1 MLNNFFSYIILF
13 VVVLI
18 CDQINAASFV
28 LDGTII
34 NLGGQETIVYIGYT
48 KMQNGK
54 YVHVKDSTN
63 VIDGNF
69 SFEGDIEDLT
79 AARLDFSNRFIRIY
93 IEPGQMSLYIDGNA
107 PYSYHMVGSIVEN
120 ENIEFREQLRPYMEL
135 YFKLLD
141 KVIDLSNK
149 IDYAEEN
156 SIAQDSI
163 FLIINEV
170 ANANE
175 TNHNKMDSLYLDF
188 VLTHP
193 SYSIAP
199 DLLYSISE
207 SSYVDID
214 SIRAAYNRLAED
226 VRNTII
232 GKIALNEIEA
242 QERKKIETSS
252 ISEFIMKTA
261 SGRTIKLSDYKN
273 KIYVLLD
280 FWASW
285 CAPCLKE
292 IPKMKEIYGTYKDKE
307 LVIIGISLD
316 KNKNKWNETIQEKG
330 LNHWPQTLDSEVEV
344 FGRDYSGYGL
354 SNFLECEAI
363 PFYVLLDKE
372 GKIVAKWKYM
382 GNDQLNELDKI
393 LEDN

>member
-1 MLNNFFSYIILF
+1 MINNFFYSTILLVSFFFCNHIYATSFLLNGTITNIEDQAAIYISYI
-13 VVVLI
+13 
-18 CDQINAASFV
+18 
-28 LDGTII
+28 
-34 NLGGQETIVYIGYT
+34 
-48 KMQNGK
+48 KMQDGEYVNIQDSANIIGGK
-54 YVHVKDSTN
+54 
-63 VIDGNF
+63 F
-69 SFEGDIEDLT
+69 SFEGDIEGLT
-79 AARLDFSNRFIRIY
+79 AARLDFSNRFIHIY
-93 IEPGQMSLYIDGNA
+93 MEPCQMCLCIDGKK
-107 PYSYHMVGSIVEN
+107 PYRYELKGTKAEN
-120 ENIEFREQLRPYMEL
+120 ENTEFRKRLAPYIEL

-149 IDYAEEN
+149 IDYVEEN
-156 SIAQDSI
+156 SITQDSI
-163 FLIINEV
+163 FHIINEV

-214 SIRAAYNRLAED
+214 SIRSAYNRLAED

-273 KIYVLLD
+273 KTYVLLD

-316 KNKNKWNETIQEKG
+316 KDKNKWNETIQEKG

-354 SNFLECEAI
+354 SNFLGCEAI

>member
-1 MLNNFFSYIILF
+1 MCL
-13 VVVLI
+13 
-18 CDQINAASFV
+18 C
-28 LDGTII
+28 
-34 NLGGQETIVYIGYT
+34 
-48 KMQNGK
+48 
-54 YVHVKDSTN
+54 
-63 VIDGNF
+63 IDGKK
-69 SFEGDIEDLT
+69 
-79 AARLDFSNRFIRIY
+79 
-93 IEPGQMSLYIDGNA
+93 
-107 PYSYHMVGSIVEN
+107 PYRYELKGTKVEN
-120 ENIEFREQLRPYMEL
+120 ENTEFRKRLAPYIEL

-149 IDYAEEN
+149 IDYVEEN
-156 SIAQDSI
+156 SITQDSI
-163 FLIINEV
+163 FHIINEV

-214 SIRAAYNRLAED
+214 SIRSAYNRLAED

-273 KIYVLLD
+273 KTYVLLD

-316 KNKNKWNETIQEKG
+316 KDKNKWNETIQEKG

-354 SNFLECEAI
+354 SNFLGCEAI

>member
-1 MLNNFFSYIILF
+1 MINNFFYRAILLVCFFFCNHIYATSFLLNGTITNIEDRTAIYISYI
-13 VVVLI
+13 
-18 CDQINAASFV
+18 
-28 LDGTII
+28 
-34 NLGGQETIVYIGYT
+34 
-48 KMQNGK
+48 KMQDGE
-54 YVHVKDSTN
+54 YVNIQDSAN
-63 VIDGNF
+63 VIGGKF
-69 SFEGDIEDLT
+69 SFEGDIEGLT
-79 AARLDFSNRFIRIY
+79 AARLDFSNRFIHIY
-93 IEPGQMSLYIDGNA
+93 MEPCRMCLCIDGEQ
-107 PYSYHMVGSIVEN
+107 PYRYNLKGTKVEN

-149 IDYAEEN
+149 IDYIKED

-163 FLIINEV
+163 FQIINEV

-175 TNHNKMDSLYLDF
+175 TNHSKMDSLYLDF

-214 SIRAAYNRLAED
+214 SIRSAYNRLAEN

-232 GKIALNEIEA
+232 GKIALKEIEA

-273 KIYVLLD
+273 KTYVLLD

-292 IPKMKEIYGTYKDKE
+292 IPKMKEIYETYKDKE
-307 LVIIGISLD
+307 LAIIGISLD
-316 KNKNKWNETIQEKG
+316 KDKNRWNETIQEKG
-330 LNHWPQTLDSEVEV
+330 LNQWPQTLDSEVEV
-344 FGRDYSGYGL
+344 VGRDYSGNGL
-354 SNFLECEAI
+354 SNFLGCEAI
-363 PFYVLLDKE
+363 PFYVLLDKK
-372 GKIVAKWKYM
+372 GRIVAKWKYM

>member
-1 MLNNFFSYIILF
+1 MINNFFYRTILLVSFFFCNHIYATSFLLNGTITNIEDQTAIYISYI
-13 VVVLI
+13 
-18 CDQINAASFV
+18 
-28 LDGTII
+28 
-34 NLGGQETIVYIGYT
+34 
-48 KMQNGK
+48 KMQDGEYVNIQDSANIIGGK
-54 YVHVKDSTN
+54 
-63 VIDGNF
+63 F
-69 SFEGDIEDLT
+69 SFEGDIEGLT
-79 AARLDFSNRFIRIY
+79 AARLDFPNRFIHIY
-93 IEPGQMSLYIDGNA
+93 MEPCQMCLYIDGKK
-107 PYSYHMVGSIVEN
+107 PYQYKLKGTKVEN

-141 KVIDLSNK
+141 EVMDLSNK
-149 IDYAEEN
+149 IDYVEKD

-163 FLIINEV
+163 FHIINEI

-175 TNHNKMDSLYLDF
+175 INHSKMDSLYLDF

-207 SSYVDID
+207 SPYVDIG
-214 SIRAAYNRLAED
+214 SIRFAYNRLAENI
-226 VRNTII
+226 RNTII
-232 GKIALNEIEA
+232 GELALKEIEI
-242 QERKKIETSS
+242 QERKKTERSS
-252 ISEFIMKTA
+252 ISELIMETA

-273 KIYVLLD
+273 KTYVLLD

-292 IPKMKEIYGTYKDKE
+292 IPKMKEIYGTYKDKK

-316 KNKNKWNETIQEKG
+316 KDKSRWNEIIQEKR

-344 FGRDYSGYGL
+344 VGCGYSGNGL
-354 SNFLECEAI
+354 SNFLGCEAI

-372 GKIVAKWKYM
+372 GKIVAKWKYI